1 MSRSK
6 ADIEADIK
14 SCSDKI
20 AELEAVL
27 ELLTGYQTRLSEDH
41 TDYTDNVKTP
51 VDGYDFAENDDWL
64 GKNEDAAETVREKI
78 SLCMTS
84 YDDDITKLEDQIAEA
99 IEKVNGM
106 IEEENERLAQ
116 LKDELDNWTD
126 DTDTSDGTEVSSSSD
141 EIST

>member
-1 MSRSK
+1 MKKEEEGMSRSK
-6 ADIEADIK
+6 ADIEADIQ

-27 ELLTGYQTRLSEDH
+27 ELLTEYQTRLSEDH

-51 VDGYDFAENDDWL
+51 VDEYDFAENDDWL
-64 GKNEDAAETVREKI
+64 GKNEGAAETIRETL

-84 YDDDITKLEDQIAEA
+84 YDNDITKLEGQIAEA
-99 IEKVNGM
+99 IEKINSM

-116 LKDELDNWTD
+116 LQEELDNWTED
-126 DTDTSDGTEVSSSSD
+126 PVTSDGTE
-141 EIST
+141 